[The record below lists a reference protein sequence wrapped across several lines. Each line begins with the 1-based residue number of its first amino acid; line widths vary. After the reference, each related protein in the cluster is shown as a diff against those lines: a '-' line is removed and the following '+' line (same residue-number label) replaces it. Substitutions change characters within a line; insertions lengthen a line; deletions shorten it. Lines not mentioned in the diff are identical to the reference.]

1 MAKIM
6 RSISDRSKD
15 VRDESLSTRPLLTDG
30 YTYGNINEVRENI
43 SSKIPEEESLESL
56 EETIQEN
63 LHKKGKK
70 TPQSKSIQKGSR

>member
-6 RSISDRSKD
+6 RSISDRSKE
-15 VRDESLSTRPLLTDG
+15 VRGESLSTQPLLTDG

-43 SSKIPEEESLESL
+43 SSKIPDEESLESL

-63 LHKKGKK
+63 LNMKRKK
-70 TPQSKSIQKGSR
+70 TSEKKSPRRGIR